1 MKQSKSASEFID
13 LSFLSAEEEAAI
25 RQVLLRNED
34 LTRLETGRVRKLR
47 QSVPDLTRLKTLS
60 GEWFEEIRSER
71 YGQRTDVTAVVRS
84 SMRWKKTAGLA
95 GKSSPENVEISN
107 GHKPTFNTD
116 PRNGSTQEDLKA
128 ENVHRPALN
137 GTEPENKTTQPKDFS
152 SDRTSSNVQLSS
164 EVPMQPETKSERSAT
179 KDAANAEPRR
189 KISLPPALRK
199 DQSFEENWVKISLEP
214 NPIKPVHDE
223 SAGLKLKEVNTDD
236 ESTETLMKQDVLD
249 QKKPDR
255 NFGES
260 LSLNFPDQ
268 TAIQIVSEKRPPSK
282 PARISRDVSLERC
295 SSSPA
300 ENNNKPNIKSGSDQ
314 GSKEVTESANAST
327 GGNQQNSITLLFR
340 ESETDKP
347 AFSNFANERE
357 AKVVSRDD
365 EASLDRMESELKNVS
380 TGTLAKTDTDA
391 FEREAGEEQI
401 NEQPSVE
408 RPSLGQLKGGI
419 KMRSHEISSEPLQE
433 YNKPVEMAKKSSNIQ
448 IDLLLRNQK
457 TEVVEPR
464 ASDITVKRDPKMNVE
479 KEKRKPSGELNLPK
493 DTRSP
498 SHVLTEL
505 SKERLCMTDDG
516 KLEHSGDT
524 LHFSM
529 KDNEKPRHEEEE
541 KIKTKPSNE
550 LKRPVDTH
558 ISQSDVITDLSKDH
572 LAMTDDGKVVQGEDV
587 IFEETSFKTT
597 PQAKGYKSSR
607 DGDVVTE
614 QGRGSS
620 DRKAVVGERDTD
632 QKTES
637 NILLSVLAR
646 AQKARPP
653 VLHITS
659 VEELKQ
665 EERDDKIPTIVIMPS
680 ESPESK
686 RMEGNKNEAL
696 VLEAS
701 SGGFK
706 TPSYTTD
713 FWEDEGVNSDDDSS
727 LSSYGSDL
735 SSRKGRSASALSL
748 TDRTGSLLSVYSEA
762 GDFGNVQVQG
772 SVEFALMYSPVGE
785 LIIMI
790 EQCQDLAI
798 ASTRKQR
805 TDPYVKTYLYP
816 DKSRR
821 GKKKTSI
828 KKRTVN
834 PVYVE
839 SLRYKVTRQELPGK
853 TLNLSV
859 WHNDSRGRNV
869 FLGQVE
875 INFKTWNWA
884 HEALTWYNLQAKNS
898 ENPETQ
904 ESHGSLS
911 VSLKYVSPDPTGG
924 SKNSSGE
931 IHVWLREAKELRR
944 LKPQGVDS
952 FVKCY
957 ILPDTRKKSRQKTRV
972 IKKTQ
977 DPVYNHTM
985 VYDGFQTGELME
997 ACCELTVWDHN
1008 TLSNQF
1014 LGGARLSLGT
1024 GQSYGKKVEWMDSTN
1039 EEVEIWKRMLA
1050 NPNSWVDGDVPLRSS
1065 MTSK

>member
-1 MKQSKSASEFID
+1 MKQAKSASEFID

-34 LTRLETGRVRKLR
+34 LTRLESGRVRKLR
-47 QSVPDLTRLKTLS
+47 QSVPDLTQLKTLS

-84 SMRWKKTAGLA
+84 SMRWKKTAAHKSNPFLDKIAEKTEGEKETCTTPPKASDDPRLIHPALSQETYRQYTDEDFMEDGLT
-95 GKSSPENVEISN
+95 GKSSPETVETSN

-116 PRNGSTQEDLKA
+116 PRNGSTQEDSKA
-128 ENVHRPALN
+128 ANAHRPALN
-137 GTEPENKTTQPKDFS
+137 GTEPENNTTQPKHFS

-179 KDAANAEPRR
+179 KDEANAEPRR
-189 KISLPPALRK
+189 MISLPPALRK
-199 DQSFEENWVKISLEP
+199 DQSFEENWVKITLEP
-214 NPIKPVHDE
+214 NPIKPVQDD
-223 SAGLKLKEVNTDD
+223 SAGLKLKE
-236 ESTETLMKQDVLD
+236 
-249 QKKPDR
+249 
-255 NFGES
+255 
-260 LSLNFPDQ
+260 
-268 TAIQIVSEKRPPSK
+268 
-282 PARISRDVSLERC
+282 
-295 SSSPA
+295 
-300 ENNNKPNIKSGSDQ
+300 EN
-314 GSKEVTESANAST
+314 
-327 GGNQQNSITLLFR
+327 
-340 ESETDKP
+340 
-347 AFSNFANERE
+347 
-357 AKVVSRDD
+357 
-365 EASLDRMESELKNVS
+365 
-380 TGTLAKTDTDA
+380 
-391 FEREAGEEQI
+391 
-401 NEQPSVE
+401 
-408 RPSLGQLKGGI
+408 
-419 KMRSHEISSEPLQE
+419 
-433 YNKPVEMAKKSSNIQ
+433 NKPVEMAKKSSNIQ
-448 IDLLLRNQK
+448 IDLLLPNQK
-457 TEVVEPR
+457 TEVVKPR
-464 ASDITVKRDPKMNVE
+464 ASDMTVKRDPEMNEE
-479 KEKRKPSGELNLPK
+479 KDKRKPSGDLNLPK
-493 DTRSP
+493 DTRTP

-505 SKERLCMTDDG
+505 SEERLSMTDDG
-516 KLEHSGDT
+516 KLAHSGDT
-524 LHFSM
+524 LHVSM
-529 KDNEKPRHEEEE
+529 KDNEKPRHEEIEI
-541 KIKTKPSNE
+541 IKTKPSNE

-558 ISQSDVITDLSKDH
+558 TSPSDVITELTKDH
-572 LAMTDDGKVVQGEDV
+572 LAMSDDGTAVRGGDV
-587 IFEETSFKTT
+587 IYEETSFETT

-614 QGRGSS
+614 QARGSS
-620 DRKAVVGERDTD
+620 DIKAVKGDRDRD
-632 QKTES
+632 QKAES

-653 VLHITS
+653 VLQMTS
-659 VEELKQ
+659 VKELKQ

-680 ESPESK
+680 GSPESK

-696 VLEAS
+696 ILEAS
-701 SGGFK
+701 GEGFK

-875 INFKTWNWA
+875 INFKTWDWA

-898 ENPETQ
+898 ENPELQ

-911 VSLKYVSPDPTGG
+911 VSLKYVSPDPAGG

-1039 EEVEIWKRMLA
+1039 EEVQIWKRMLA